1 MRLSQN
7 ITTLIVALC
16 VLHGT
21 AHAQASRT
29 DSTGALAAVEQF
41 QAALAGGDSTR
52 AVSLLAEDVLIL
64 ESGAIQTRSDYLGGH
79 LSADMKAAQGSKG
92 VRTVIKATVIGDA
105 AYIVAKT
112 VTPPSGTDPAAT
124 GSESAELMVLSRSSG
139 VWKIRAV
146 HWSSR
151 RRRA

>member
-1 MRLSQN
+1 MRLSLRV
-7 ITTLIVALC
+7 ISLIAALG
-16 VLHGT
+16 VIAKG
-21 AHAQASRT
+21 AYAQPSRA
-29 DSTGALAAVEQF
+29 DSAGAVAAVEQF
-41 QAALAGGDSTR
+41 HGALASADSAR
-52 AVSLLAEDVLIL
+52 AMSLLADDVMIL

-79 LSADMKAAQGSKG
+79 LNADMKASQGSKG
-92 VRTVIKATVIGDA
+92 VRTVIKATVVGDA

-112 VTPPSGTDPAAT
+112 VTPPTGTDPAAT
-124 GSESAELMVLSRSSG
+124 GSESAELMVLSRVSG

>member
-1 MRLSQN
+1 MRLSQHVSG
-7 ITTLIVALC
+7 IIAAVAFISGS
-16 VLHGT
+16 V
-21 AHAQASRT
+21 HAQPIRP
-29 DSTGALAAVEQF
+29 DSAGAVAAVEQF
-41 QAALAGGDSTR
+41 HAALASADSAR
-52 AVSLLAEDVLIL
+52 AMSLLADDVMIL

-79 LSADMKAAQGSKG
+79 LSADMKASQASKG

-105 AYIVAKT
+105 AYVVAKT
-112 VTPPSGTDPAAT
+112 VTPPTGTDAAAT
-124 GSESAELMVLSRSSG
+124 GSESAELMVLARVSG